1 MNDLEKEFL
10 YSLKSLMVRYNV
22 KVEKG
27 YVGLDDEVE
36 NTHIFS
42 NDVHLREN
50 EIYLD
55 LNDFLNY
62 LNSE

>member
-42 NDVHLREN
+42 NWT
-50 EIYLD
+50 
-55 LNDFLNY
+55 
-62 LNSE
+62 SQGK